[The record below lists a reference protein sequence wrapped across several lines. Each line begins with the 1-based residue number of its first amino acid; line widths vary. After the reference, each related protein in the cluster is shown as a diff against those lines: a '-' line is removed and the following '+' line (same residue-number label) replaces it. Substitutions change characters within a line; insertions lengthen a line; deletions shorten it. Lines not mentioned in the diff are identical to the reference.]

1 MINIHDEAGEIVD
14 ANPVMAAELGY
25 DREEIVEMDVWE
37 IDTDMDPA
45 EAIDVWQSLEMGET
59 HRLETTFRRA
69 DGTTFPVEVQ
79 IRRVDVQGEDRFLA
93 SRDISERKAYE
104 RRIER
109 ENERLDEFASIVSH
123 DLRNPLNVLSGYL
136 RLARETGNESY
147 FERCDTA
154 LDEMERL
161 IADVLTLA
169 RQGDAVGSV
178 DPRLPRRTGDPARDR
193 RVRLDRR
200 RRRWRWSRRRR
211 RRRRFGRGRRRDQG
225 RRARGPRP
233 AQTPAPESLPERGRT
248 RRGPRRRRR
257 PFGRVLSPPTTV
269 PEYLKTGAM
278 RCSKAV
284 TRPPSREPGS
294 GSPSSSASRRPT
306 AGR

>member
-1 MINIHDEAGEIVD
+1 
-14 ANPVMAAELGY
+14 
-25 DREEIVEMDVWE
+25 
-37 IDTDMDPA
+37 MDPA

-93 SRDISERKAYE
+93 TSRDISERKAYE

-169 RQGDAVGSV
+169 RQGDAVGRSTPSPSANWRPGTRPTRSARSATTEV
-178 DPRLPRRTGDPARDR
+178 AMEPTPETTQTIRSRSPSRPRATCSRTPAGSNACSRISSGTRPNTAGTASSSATFRTG
-193 RVRLDRR
+193 
-200 RRRWRWSRRRR
+200 S
-211 RRRRFGRGRRRDQG
+211 
-225 RRARGPRP
+225 
-233 AQTPAPESLPERGRT
+233 TS
-248 RRGPRRRRR
+248 
-257 PFGRVLSPPTTV
+257 PTTV

-294 GSPSSSASRRPT
+294 ARHRRAHRGGPRLGGDADGGRRRRRSLRVHRRRATVTPRRRRSR
-306 AGR
+306 